1 MSNTPL
7 YVGIDLG
14 TTNSAAAVFDGE
26 AVSVVR
32 NAQGA
37 SVTPSVVRIDKQGRA
52 TVGTRARRFIES
64 DPANTAAEFKRL
76 MGTGQAIP
84 FPAANLARKPEELSA
99 EVLKALRQDIADQL
113 GVQIERAVI
122 SVPALFELPQS
133 AATSEAARLAGFARV
148 ELLQEPI
155 ASALAAGWRSDSDGG
170 GTWLVFDL
178 GGGTFD
184 ASLLETRDGLLRV
197 VGHDGDNY
205 LGGRDFDWAITEHL
219 AAQLSVVPRR
229 NNPEHVS
236 ALRVLRLAAEDAKIE
251 LSRHDRT
258 QLTLAQPLVIDGKD
272 VEVDLELTRATVE
285 SLCMPLVDRALDVCV
300 RLMQTHGLAPGRLG
314 RLVLVGGPTV
324 MPMVRARVSARLDAG
339 IAEGHDPMTLVAQG
353 AALYAATAG
362 LDGRAAPAAVT
373 AGRQIWLQYPAVSAD
388 LTPHVVGK
396 FVGENPP
403 SKVKLVRLDGPGS
416 AGAGSAAEGRR
427 GVIDGGWSS
436 ADATVGPDGTFLAT
450 VTLLPRRACTF
461 AIEARTQGGELV
473 PVSPAQLTIVQGL
486 TIGDP
491 PLSRTL
497 GVALAN
503 GHVQVY
509 LERGAPLPARR
520 TFTHTTIETVAK
532 GSSDSVLR
540 IPIVQGEMSQ
550 ANLCRLVG
558 TLDIG
563 GDTVKDTV
571 PTGSSVEVTIELDR
585 GGRLQARALVPAISQ
600 VFEHVAHLLVPDAA
614 PEALDASLR
623 DLRRQ
628 LMELRTDAFRRGL
641 SQTIEKLDRVEARLS
656 EAERDID
663 AAHGGDADAAQRA
676 RRALLDVDATMADA
690 DLARKWPELDEAAR
704 HQAIHASSMVGMHG
718 SEAER
723 TLLQEV
729 LGAMDKARKD
739 RDAPELER
747 QMRLAGRLS
756 SAAFNRTTEAWELY
770 FHDAASEVSKCR
782 DLPRAQKLVTEGKAA
797 IETGDIDALRRVVKA
812 LWSLLPEDS
821 EARKKGF
828 DSGVR

>member
-1 MSNTPL
+1 MADSPL

-26 AVSVVR
+26 RVSVVR

-37 SVTPSVVRIDKQGRA
+37 TVTPSVVRVDKQGRI
-52 TVGTRARRFIES
+52 TVGTRARRFLEQ

-76 MGTGQAIP
+76 MGTGQAID
-84 FPAANLARKPEELSA
+84 FPAAGKQIKPEALSA
-99 EVLKALRQDIADQL
+99 EVLKALRQDIHDQL
-113 GVQIERAVI
+113 GVAVERAVI

-155 ASALAAGWRSDSDGG
+155 ASALAAGWRADDDGG

-197 VGHDGDNY
+197 VGHDGDNF
-205 LGGRDFDWAITEHL
+205 LGGRDFDWVITEHL
-219 AAQLSVVPRR
+219 ASQLAVVPSRS
-229 NNPEHVS
+229 NPDHTS
-236 ALRVLRLAAEDAKIE
+236 ALRALRLAAEDAKIE
-251 LSRHDRT
+251 LSRGDRA
-258 QLTLAQPLVIDGKD
+258 QVTLAQPLVIDGQD

-285 SLCMPLVDRALDVCV
+285 RLCTPLIDRSLEVCV
-300 RLMQTHGLAPGRLG
+300 RLMQANGLAPGKLAKI
-314 RLVLVGGPTV
+314 VLVGGPTV
-324 MPMVRARVSARLDAG
+324 MPIVRHRVAARLEAM

-353 AALYAATAG
+353 AALYAATAS
-362 LDGRAAPAAVT
+362 LDGRAASQAVST
-373 AGRQIWLQYPAVSAD
+373 GRHVWLQYPAVSSD

-396 FVGENPP
+396 FIGEGAPA
-403 SKVKLVRLDGPGS
+403 KLRLVRNDG
-416 AGAGSAAEGRR
+416 A
-427 GVIDGGWSS
+427 WSS
-436 ADATVGPDGTFLAT
+436 PEAAIAADGTFIT
-450 VTLLPRRACTF
+450 SVTLLARRACTF
-461 AIEARTQGGELV
+461 ELIATSQSGERIA
-473 PVSPAQLTIVQGL
+473 VSPPAITIVQGL

-520 TFTHTTIETVAK
+520 TFTHHTVETVAR
-532 GSSDSVLR
+532 GSKDSVLR
-540 IPIVQGEMSQ
+540 IPIVQGEMDQ
-550 ANLCRLVG
+550 AHLCRLVG

-563 GDTVKDTV
+563 GDGVRDTV
-571 PTGSSVEVTIELDR
+571 PTGSAVEVTIELDR
-585 GGRLQARALVPAISQ
+585 GGRLSARALVPVIDQ
-600 VFEHVAHLLVPDAA
+600 VFEQVAHLLVPDAS
-614 PEALDASLR
+614 PESLDSAIG

-628 LMELRTDAFRRGL
+628 LMDLRTDAFRNGL
-641 SQTIEKLDRVEARLS
+641 TQVIEKLDHLEARLS

-676 RRALLDVDATMADA
+676 RRALLDVDGTMADA
-690 DLARKWPELDEAAR
+690 HLSRKWPELDAEAR
-704 HQAIHASSMVGMHG
+704 SLAIGATSTVGMHG
-718 SEAER
+718 SDAER
-723 TLLQEV
+723 ALLQEV
-729 LGAMDKARKD
+729 LAAMEQARSTK
-739 RDAPELER
+739 DAPELER
-747 QMRLAGRLS
+747 QMRLARRLS
-756 SAAFNRTTEAWELY
+756 SAAFNRTPEAWEWY
-770 FHDAASEVSKCR
+770 FEDAASEVSR
-782 DLPRAQKLVTEGKAA
+782 TTDLPRAQKLVAEGKRAVDKGDN
-797 IETGDIDALRRVVKA
+797 ETLRKVVKD

-821 EARKKGF
+821 EARKRGF

>member
-1 MSNTPL
+1 MAETPL

-26 AVSVVR
+26 RVSVVR

-37 SVTPSVVRIDKQGRA
+37 TVTPSIVRVDKQGRV
-52 TVGTRARRFIES
+52 TVGTRARRFVEQ

-76 MGTGQAIP
+76 MGTERAIE
-84 FPAANLARKPEELSA
+84 FPASGAKKKPEELSA
-99 EVLKALRQDIADQL
+99 EILKALRQDIADQL
-113 GVQIERAVI
+113 GIAVERAVI

-155 ASALAAGWRSDSDGG
+155 ASALAAGWRADDDSG

-197 VGHDGDNY
+197 VGHDGDNF

-219 AAQLSVVPRR
+219 ASQLAVVPSRK
-229 NNPEHVS
+229 NPEHAG
-236 ALRVLRLAAEDAKIE
+236 ALRALRLAAEDAKIE
-251 LSRHDRT
+251 LSRSDRA
-258 QLTLAQPLVIDGKD
+258 QVTLAQPLAIDGQEVD
-272 VEVDLELTRATVE
+272 VDLELTRATVE
-285 SLCMPLVDRALDVCV
+285 RLVTPLVDRAIDVCA
-300 RLMQTHGLAPGRLG
+300 RLCTAQGLGAGKLARV
-314 RLVLVGGPTV
+314 VLVGGPTV
-324 MPMVRARVSARLDAG
+324 MPIVRSRVAARLETQ

-362 LDGRAAPAAVT
+362 LDGRAVAQAPQ
-373 AGRQIWLQYPAVSAD
+373 AGRQVWLQYPAVSSD

-396 FVGENPP
+396 FVGNDAPVR
-403 SKVKLVRLDGPGS
+403 VKFVRADG
-416 AGAGSAAEGRR
+416 A
-427 GVIDGGWSS
+427 WSS
-436 ADATVGPDGTFLAT
+436 TEAAVGPDGTFLTT

-461 AIEARTQGGELV
+461 ELVATAADGSRV
-473 PVSPAQLTIVQGL
+473 PVSPPAITIVQGL

-497 GVALAN
+497 GVALAS

-520 TFTHTTIETVAK
+520 TFTHHTVETVAR
-532 GSSDSVLR
+532 GSKDSVLR
-540 IPIVQGEMSQ
+540 IPIVQGEMAQ
-550 ANLCRLVG
+550 AHLCRLVG

-563 GDTVKDTV
+563 GDVVGDTV
-571 PTGSSVEVTIELDR
+571 PTGSAVEVTIELDR
-585 GGRLQARALVPAISQ
+585 GGRLAARALVPAIGQ

-614 PEALDASLR
+614 PEALDSAIR

-628 LMELRTDAFRRGL
+628 LMELRTDAFRHGL
-641 SQTIEKLDRVEARLS
+641 TQVIEKLDRLESRLS

-676 RRALLDVDATMADA
+676 RRALLDVDATMAEA
-690 DLARKWPELDEAAR
+690 DLAKKWPQLEDESR
-704 HQAIHASSMVGMHG
+704 RTAIGASSTVGMHG
-718 SEAER
+718 TDAER

-729 LGAMDKARKD
+729 LAAMDKARRDK
-739 RDAPELER
+739 DAPELER
-747 QMRLAGRLS
+747 QMRLAQRLS
-756 SAAFNRTTEAWELY
+756 SAAFNRTSEAWEWY
-770 FHDAASEVSKCR
+770 FEDAASEVSRAR
-782 DLPRAQKLVTEGKAA
+782 DLPRAHRLVIDGKAA
-797 IETGDIDALRRVVKA
+797 IDRGDTEELRRVVKA
-812 LWSLLPEDS
+812 LWNLLPEDS
-821 EARKKGF
+821 EARKRGF

>member
-1 MSNTPL
+1 VADSPL

-26 AVSVVR
+26 RVSVVR

-37 SVTPSVVRIDKQGRA
+37 TVTPSVVRIDRQTRV
-52 TVGTRARRFIES
+52 TVGTRARRFLEQ

-76 MGTGQAIP
+76 MGTGKEIE
-84 FPAANLARKPEELSA
+84 FPASGAKRKPEELSA

-113 GVQIERAVI
+113 GSPVERAVI

-133 AATSEAARLAGFARV
+133 AATSEAARLAGFQRV

-155 ASALAAGWRSDSDGG
+155 ASALAAGWRADDDGG

-197 VGHDGDNY
+197 VGHDGDNF

-219 AAQLSVVPRR
+219 ASLLAVVPRR
-229 NNPEHVS
+229 NNPEHAA
-236 ALRVLRLAAEDAKIE
+236 ALRALRLAAEDAKIE
-251 LSRHDRT
+251 LSRGEKA
-258 QLTLAQPLVIDGKD
+258 QVVLAQPLAIDGAEVD
-272 VEVDLELTRATVE
+272 VDLELDRATVE
-285 SLCMPLVDRALDVCV
+285 RLCTPLVDRALEVCL
-300 RLMQTHGLAPGRLG
+300 RLLASHGLAPGRLA

-324 MPMVRARVSARLDAG
+324 MPMVRTRVAARLEAA

-362 LDGRAAPAAVT
+362 LDGRAQPSAPP
-373 AGRQIWLQYPAVSAD
+373 AGRQVWLQYPAVSAD

-396 FVGENPP
+396 FVGADPP
-403 SKVKLVRLDGPGS
+403 ARIKLVRT
-416 AGAGSAAEGRR
+416 
-427 GVIDGGWSS
+427 DGGWSS
-436 ADATVGPDGTFLAT
+436 ADATVAPDGTFLT
-450 VTLLPRRACTF
+450 SVTLLPRRACTF
-461 AIEARTQGGELV
+461 ELEARGAAGERI
-473 PVSPAQLTIVQGL
+473 PVSPPAITIVQGL

-509 LERGAPLPARR
+509 LDRGAPLPARR
-520 TFTHTTIETVAK
+520 TLTPHTIETVAK

-550 ANLCRLVG
+550 AHLCRLVG

-563 GDTVKDTV
+563 GDAVVDTV
-571 PTGSSVEVTIELDR
+571 PTGSAVEVTIELDR
-585 GGRLQARALVPAISQ
+585 GGRLSARALVPAIGQ

-614 PEALDASLR
+614 PEALDAAMR

-628 LMELRTDAFRRGL
+628 LMELRTDAFRHGL
-641 SQTIEKLDRVEARLS
+641 GQVIEKLDRIEARLS

-676 RRALLDVDATMADA
+676 RRALLDVDGTMAEA
-690 DLARKWPELDEAAR
+690 DLARKWPELDESAR
-704 HQAIHASSMVGMHG
+704 HTAITASSMVGMHG
-718 SEAER
+718 TEAER
-723 TLLQEV
+723 ALLQEV
-729 LGAMDKARKD
+729 LAAMDRARKD

-747 QMRLAGRLS
+747 QMRLASRLS
-756 SAAFNRTTEAWELY
+756 SAAFNRTPDAWELY
-770 FHDAASEVSKCR
+770 FEDAASEISKMR
-782 DLPRAQKLVTEGKAA
+782 DLPRAQRLIDEGKAA
-797 IETGDIDALRRVVKA
+797 IARSDHDELRRVVKA
-812 LWSLLPEDS
+812 LWQLLPEDS

>member
-1 MSNTPL
+1 VDTPL

-26 AVSVVR
+26 RVSVIR

-37 SVTPSVVRIDKQGRA
+37 TVTPSVVRIDKQGRVM
-52 TVGTRARRFIES
+52 VGSRARRFVEQ
-64 DPANTAAEFKRL
+64 DAENTAAEFKRL
-76 MGTGQAIP
+76 MGTGKPIA
-84 FPAANLARKPEELSA
+84 FPAAGSSRKPEELSA
-99 EVLKALRQDIADQL
+99 EVLKALRQDITDQL

-155 ASALAAGWRSDSDGG
+155 ASALAAGWRADDDGG

-197 VGHDGDNY
+197 VGHDGDNF
-205 LGGRDFDWAITEHL
+205 LGGRDFDWTITEHL
-219 AAQLSVVPRR
+219 ASQLSVVPRR
-229 NNPEHVS
+229 NNPAHAS
-236 ALRVLRLAAEDAKIE
+236 ALRALRLAAEDAKIE
-251 LSRHDRT
+251 LSRGDRA
-258 QLTLAQPLVIDGKD
+258 QVTLAQPLSIDGQD
-272 VEVDLELTRATVE
+272 VDVDLELTRATVE
-285 SLCMPLVDRALDVCV
+285 RLCTPLVDRALDVCA
-300 RLMQTHGLAPGRLG
+300 RLLTANGLGSGRLAKI
-314 RLVLVGGPTV
+314 VLVGGPTV
-324 MPMVRARVSARLDAG
+324 MPMVRARVAARLEST

-362 LDGRAAPAAVT
+362 LDGRATSIAVPQ
-373 AGRQIWLQYPAVSAD
+373 GRQVWLQYPAVSAD

-396 FVGENPP
+396 FVGEDPP
-403 SKVKLVRLDGPGS
+403 GKVKLVRN
-416 AGAGSAAEGRR
+416 
-427 GVIDGGWSS
+427 DGGWSS
-436 ADATVGPDGTFLAT
+436 PEASVGPDGTFLT
-450 VTLLPRRACTF
+450 SVTLLPRRACTF
-461 AIEARTQGGELV
+461 TIEARGKAGELV
-473 PVSPAQLTIVQGL
+473 TVTPPALTIVQGL

-520 TFTHTTIETVAK
+520 TFTHHTIETVAK
-532 GSSDSVLR
+532 GSSESVLR
-540 IPIVQGEMSQ
+540 IPIVQGEMTQ
-550 ANLCRLVG
+550 ADLCRLVG

-563 GDTVKDTV
+563 GDAVKDTV
-571 PTGSSVEVTIELDR
+571 PTGSAVEVTIELDR
-585 GGRLQARALVPAISQ
+585 GGRLAARALIPAIGQ
-600 VFEHVAHLLVPDAA
+600 MFEHVAHLLVPDAD
-614 PEALDASLR
+614 PESLDVAIR

-628 LMELRTDAFRRGL
+628 LMDLRADAFRHGL
-641 SQTIEKLDRVEARLS
+641 GHVIEKLDRIESRLS
-656 EAERDID
+656 EAENDID

-690 DLARKWPELDEAAR
+690 DLARKWPELDQAAR
-704 HQAIHASSMVGMHG
+704 HAAISASSTVGMHG
-718 SEAER
+718 TDAER
-723 TLLQEV
+723 ALLQEV
-729 LGAMDKARKD
+729 LAAMDKARKD
-739 RDAPELER
+739 KDAPELER
-747 QMRLAGRLS
+747 QMRLASRLS
-756 SAAFNRTTEAWELY
+756 GAAFNRTSEAWELY
-770 FHDAASEVSKCR
+770 FEDAASEVSKAR
-782 DLPRAQKLVTEGKAA
+782 DLPRAHKLVGEGKSAMDR
-797 IETGDIDALRRVVKA
+797 GDTAELRRVVKA
-812 LWSLLPEDS
+812 LWQLLPEDS

>member
-1 MSNTPL
+1 MADTPL

-26 AVSVVR
+26 RVSVVR

-37 SVTPSVVRIDKQGRA
+37 TVTPSVVRLDKQARI
-52 TVGTRARRFIES
+52 TVGTRARRFVEQ

-76 MGTGQAIP
+76 MGTGKAIE
-84 FPAANLARKPEELSA
+84 FPAASTTRKPEELSA
-99 EVLKALRQDIADQL
+99 EILKALRQDITDQL
-113 GVQIERAVI
+113 GVTVERAVI

-133 AATSEAARLAGFARV
+133 AATSEAARLAGFQRV

-155 ASALAAGWRSDSDGG
+155 ASALAAGWRADDDGA

-197 VGHDGDNY
+197 VGHDGDNF

-219 AAQLSVVPRR
+219 ASQLSVVPRR
-229 NNPEHVS
+229 NNPEHAA
-236 ALRVLRLAAEDAKIE
+236 ALRTLKLAAEDAKIE
-251 LSRHDRT
+251 LSRSDKT
-258 QLTLAQPLVIDGKD
+258 QVTLAQPLSIDGQEID
-272 VEVDLELTRATVE
+272 VDLELTRATVE
-285 SLCMPLVDRALDVCV
+285 ALCAPLVDRSLDVCL
-300 RLMQTHGLAPGRLG
+300 RLLAAHGLAPGRLA
-314 RLVLVGGPTV
+314 RLVMVGGPTV
-324 MPMVRARVSARLDAG
+324 MPMVRARVAARLEAT

-362 LDGRAAPAAVT
+362 LDGRAQTSAAPT
-373 AGRQIWLQYPAVSAD
+373 GRQVWLQYPAVSAD

-396 FVGENPP
+396 FVGAEPP
-403 SKVKLVRLDGPGS
+403 AKVTLARTDGAWRSMEAAVSSDGS
-416 AGAGSAAEGRR
+416 
-427 GVIDGGWSS
+427 
-436 ADATVGPDGTFLAT
+436 FLT
-450 VTLLPRRACTF
+450 SVTLLPRRACTF
-461 AIEARTQGGELV
+461 DIDARSAGNERI
-473 PVSPAQLTIVQGL
+473 PVSPSSITIVQGL

-520 TFTHTTIETVAK
+520 TFTHHTIETVAK
-532 GSSDSVLR
+532 GSSESVLR
-540 IPIVQGEMSQ
+540 IPIVQGELSE
-550 ANLCRLVG
+550 AHLCRLVG

-563 GDTVKDTV
+563 GDRVTDTV
-571 PTGSSVEVTIELDR
+571 PTGSAVEVTIELDR
-585 GGRLQARALVPAISQ
+585 GGRLAARALVPAIGQ

-614 PEALDASLR
+614 PEALDAALR

-628 LMELRTDAFRRGL
+628 LMDLRTHAFRHQQG
-641 SQTIEKLDRVEARLS
+641 QVIEKLDRLEARLS

-676 RRALLDVDATMADA
+676 RRALLDVDGTMAEA
-690 DLARKWPELDEAAR
+690 DLSRKWPELEDAAR
-704 HQAIHASSMVGMHG
+704 QAAISASSTVGMHG
-718 SEAER
+718 TETEQAML
-723 TLLQEV
+723 TEV
-729 LGAMDKARKD
+729 LAAIEKARKD
-739 RDAPELER
+739 KDAPELER
-747 QMRLAGRLS
+747 QVRLANRLAN
-756 SAAFNRTTEAWELY
+756 AAFNRTTEAWEWY
-770 FHDAASEVSKCR
+770 FESAASEMSSMK
-782 DLPRAQKLVTEGKAA
+782 DLPRAQKLIDEGKAA
-797 IETGDIDALRRVVKA
+797 MAAGNIDELRRVVKA
-812 LWSLLPEDS
+812 LWQLLPESS